1 MFVFLRCLF
10 VPAFCSI
17 ELLFL
22 FGLVYFIV
30 GDWLIGQ
37 LVDCWL
43 MDWLFRFVI
52 GFGVFVPVLL
62 GWMLLSVCCFCV
74 VFLHVCLDVGGWKSD
89 VGCCLLNGGVG

>member
-62 GWMLLSVCCFCV
+62 GWMLFVEWWCWLMDACCWS
-74 VFLHVCLDVGGWKSD
+74 LIVGSRWIG
-89 VGCCLLNGGVG
+89 